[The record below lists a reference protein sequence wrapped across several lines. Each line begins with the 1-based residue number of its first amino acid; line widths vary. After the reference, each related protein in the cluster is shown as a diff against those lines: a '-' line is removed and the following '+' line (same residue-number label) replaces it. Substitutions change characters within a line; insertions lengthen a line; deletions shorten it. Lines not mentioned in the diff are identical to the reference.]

1 MQFHNA
7 LKKAALDGESVY
19 CTPGRFIVEH
29 EHDNFSYCF
38 TFVVEGPG
46 KCPMYMGWVEDGEV
60 KLEMLRRMGIY
71 KLRKSMSRQEEEY
84 VRSRLHYDVEFSTRR
99 DLCTSADRFV
109 ASYKL

>member
-1 MQFHNA
+1 
-7 LKKAALDGESVY
+7 
-19 CTPGRFIVEH
+19 
-29 EHDNFSYCF
+29 
-38 TFVVEGPG
+38 
-46 KCPMYMGWVEDGEV
+46 MGWVEDGEV